1 MRLLTFQ
8 ESKSSRASSKR
19 CILALSQ
26 NRDFTNDDILE
37 AASQIVPLAQ
47 TAQQEI
53 QILQEWAA
61 SGKARLA
68 SRQNVFHK

>member
-1 MRLLTFQ
+1 MHIGF
-8 ESKSSRASSKR
+8 
-19 CILALSQ
+19 SQ

-53 QILQEWAA
+53 QVLQEWAA

-68 SRQNVFHK
+68 SRQNAFRG